1 MTNFKELKV
10 KHQYG
15 ALINEELTNLINDLD
30 IEVRAE
36 ARKLAKEL
44 GYAVIADGWNTVK
57 VCPTRGTIKTFEPID
72 FD

>member
-44 GYAVIADGWNTVK
+44 GYAVMPYGWNTVK
-57 VCPTRGTIKTFEPID
+57 VYPTRGTIKTFAKLI
-72 FD
+72 

>member
-30 IEVRAE
+30 IEVRAG

-44 GYAVIADGWNTVK
+44 GYTVIADGWNTEK
-57 VCPTRGTIKTFEPID
+57 VLPSKALIKTFSKLI
-72 FD
+72 